1 MIGRFAP
8 TPSGPLHFGSLV
20 AAVASYLDARSR
32 GGQWLLRIEDI
43 DTPRVVPGS
52 AEDILETLERFGFE
66 WDGPVLYQST
76 RIDAYREAL
85 DRLRRDGF
93 VYPCSCSRTTT
104 APCQCTS
111 GPRWRV
117 RFEGDDFTVLRAD
130 GIFAYQLAVVVD
142 DAWQGITD
150 VVRGADLLDSTPRQI
165 HLQKLLELPSPRYVH
180 VPIVTNEKG
189 EKLSKQT
196 LAPPLDGNAAPELL
210 IRALRLLGQEAP
222 EDTSDLDLHSIWSW
236 AIRRYEFAD
245 GPWLSGLSGQL
256 YSDVK

>member
-1 MIGRFAP
+1 MKGRFAP

-32 GGQWLLRIEDI
+32 GGKWLVRMEDI
-43 DTPRVVPGS
+43 DAPRMVPG
-52 AEDILETLERFGFE
+52 AADDILFTLERFGFE

-76 RIDAYREAL
+76 RIEAYREAL
-85 DRLRRDGF
+85 DRLKHDGF
-93 VYPCSCSRTTT
+93 VYACSCSRTTT

-111 GPRWRV
+111 GRRWRV

-142 DAWQGITD
+142 DAYQEITD

-165 HLQKLLELPSPRYVH
+165 YLQRLLGYPTPRYLH
-180 VPIVTNEKG
+180 VPIVTNENG

-196 LAPPLDGNAAPELL
+196 LAPALDVNQAPELL
-210 IRALRLLGQEAP
+210 IRALRFLGQEVPP
-222 EDTSDLDLHSIWSW
+222 EANNCDLRSIWAW
-236 AIRRYEFAD
+236 ATRNWEEQSTWRN
-245 GPWLSGLSGQL
+245 
-256 YSDVK
+256 